1 MIHRSDF
8 SVSADLSRF
17 CHVCY
22 DIRGAA
28 LMAWVF
34 TFAIVLAMQVL
45 FFMGKIRSNAK
56 VNAKTGEKCCNNP
69 CTNV

>member
-1 MIHRSDF
+1 
-8 SVSADLSRF
+8 
-17 CHVCY
+17 
-22 DIRGAA
+22 
-28 LMAWVF
+28 MAWVF